1 MPLNQQSSRLVFCFH
16 DGAPGHDIPEKK
28 IKRRCHSCHPR
39 MKANLAAAHGGR
51 IDFGN
56 QTLTYWAGAAFSIIL
71 MGEQSVCERK

>member
-1 MPLNQQSSRLVFCFH
+1 
-16 DGAPGHDIPEKK
+16 
-28 IKRRCHSCHPR
+28 